1 MTSPNGTQPRPI
13 NGYPS
18 VSAAARSAGMTRQ
31 DYKRA
36 LQDAKR
42 KKFAKQA
49 EKRRK
54 WEEKWLARKMAEW
67 EQMEQH

>member
-1 MTSPNGTQPRPI
+1 MMTSPNGTQPRPI

-36 LQDAKR
+36 QQDAKR
-42 KKFAKQA
+42 R
-49 EKRRK
+49 KREQRQL
-54 WEEKWLARKMAEW
+54 EREMAAW
-67 EQMEQH
+67 EQMEQA